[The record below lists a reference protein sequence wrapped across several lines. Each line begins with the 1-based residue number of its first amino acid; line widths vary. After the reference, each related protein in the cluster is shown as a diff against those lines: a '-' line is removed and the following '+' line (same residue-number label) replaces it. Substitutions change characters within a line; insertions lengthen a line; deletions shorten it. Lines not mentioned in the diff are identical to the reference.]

1 MNTPSLTTTDL
12 KQQVHQIIEQLPP
25 EQLPTLL
32 HFSEG
37 LLQPGQTILGK
48 NNSTFSPSHLS
59 TPGEHPWLKYAEI
72 LNESTDWDEFLEAL
86 AEIRRE
92 DNQVEVV

>member
-12 KQQVHQIIEQLPP
+12 KQQVHQIVEQLPP

-48 NNSTFSPSHLS
+48 NNSTFGPSHRS

-72 LNESTDWDEFLEAL
+72 LKESTDWDEFLEAL
-86 AEIRRE
+86 AEVRRE
-92 DNQVEVV
+92 DNRVEVI

>member
-1 MNTPSLTTTDL
+1 MDTPSLTTTHL
-12 KQQVHQIIEQLPP
+12 KQQIHQLIEQLPP

-37 LLQPGQTILGK
+37 LLQPGQTILGRD
-48 NNSTFSPSHLS
+48 NSTFTSSQPPAL
-59 TPGEHPWLKYAEI
+59 GEHPWLKYAEI

-92 DNQVEVV
+92 DNQVEMV

>member
-12 KQQVHQIIEQLPP
+12 KQQVYQLIEQMPP

-32 HFSEG
+32 HFFEG
-37 LLQPGQTILGK
+37 LLQPGPTIPGK
-48 NNSTFSPSHLS
+48 NNSTFSPSQLS
-59 TPGEHPWLKYAEI
+59 TLGEHPWLKYAEI
-72 LNESTDWDEFLEAL
+72 LNESTDWDEFLDAL